1 MDSDIP
7 HLDINELHK
16 HIGWYIALAVAMM
29 ILGVLAIV
37 APLAATFA
45 FEQLAGVAFAVGGII
60 LVIHAFK
67 WRVSEK
73 FFFSLF
79 LGLLYFAFGILLLA
93 YPLNGILTL
102 TIALCAFFFVAG
114 VLKIINAF
122 RIRPSAPWGWVLF
135 SGLLS
140 LFLSL
145 LILLGM
151 PVTALWTVGLIVGID
166 LLFSGMAMLMM
177 MLGVRKAFG
186 SGQSFCLGG
195 ECYSF

>member
-1 MDSDIP
+1 MDSNIP
-7 HLDINELHK
+7 HRDIHDLHK
-16 HIGWYIALAVAMM
+16 NIGWYIALAAGMM
-29 ILGVLAIV
+29 ILGVFAIV
-37 APLAATFA
+37 APFAATFA
-45 FEQLAGVAFAVGGII
+45 LERLAGVAFAVGGII
-60 LVIHAFK
+60 LVIHAFR
-67 WRVSEK
+67 WRIFER
-73 FFFSLF
+73 FFFSF
-79 LGLLYFAFGILLLA
+79 ILGLVYFAFGILLLA
-93 YPLNGILTL
+93 YPLTGVLTL
-102 TIALCAFFFVAG
+102 TIALSAFFFAVG

-122 RIRPSAPWGWVLF
+122 RIHPSAPWGWVLF

-140 LFLSL
+140 LFLSF

-177 MLGVRKAFG
+177 MLAVRKAFG